1 MVGMLAWKTSQG
13 EKRGKTVTLR
23 ERELLHIRI
32 CCAEILRGPKTP
44 ESVLRR
50 RVNTAARKLKKAGI
64 GRVILPEDFSQAEQL
79 EKWELRPV
87 STLPLRKTLAAD
99 WVRRDLKQRGIPAA
113 GARVAVAA
121 GSMTGEVVRTVTEL
135 SLRHRYVLLS
145 VPYGGEELCQQLRRE
160 YGVSLL
166 LKPTREQLEGADMV
180 FVTCGLGGGTGT
192 GSAPIIAKIAKK
204 LGALTVAVATMPFSA
219 EGIKRRENAE
229 LGLEK
234 LQEAADTVIII
245 PNDKLLEV
253 APNLPLNK
261 AFMVSD
267 EILGRA
273 VKGITELI
281 TKRGL
286 VSLDFADIRS
296 IMGGSGMA
304 MIGMGESDSGD
315 RALESVHEA
324 LSSPLLDIDIS
335 NATGA
340 LVNISGSSDLTLNE
354 AEKIV
359 QIVGDRLDP
368 EANIIWGAQI
378 DEDLQNMIR
387 TTIVVSGVKSQY
399 TIEPKNDDFEEID
412 IDDDFEG
419 TVLGQTEDAPADP
432 LDEFLDGIF

>member
-1 MVGMLAWKTSQG
+1 MKFIDDAIKESEQRMEEKAPETISSDIDEELIGIMKGVKTNIFVVGAGGAGNNTISRLNEMGIEGATTIAVNTDAQDLFYSQSAQKILLGRQTSKGLGAGG
-13 EKRGKTVTLR
+13 EPSVG
-23 ERELLHIRI
+23 EE
-32 CCAEILRGPKTP
+32 CAE
-44 ESVLRR
+44 ES
-50 RVNTAARKLKKAGI
+50 
-64 GRVILPEDFSQAEQL
+64 EDE
-79 EKWELRPV
+79 
-87 STLPLRKTLAAD
+87 
-99 WVRRDLKQRGIPAA
+99 I
-113 GARVAVAA
+113 
-121 GSMTGEVVRTVTEL
+121 
-135 SLRHRYVLLS
+135 
-145 VPYGGEELCQQLRRE
+145 RE
-160 YGVSLL
+160 A
-166 LKPTREQLEGADMV
+166 LEGADMV

-192 GSAPIIAKIAKK
+192 GSAPIIAKITKK

-229 LGLEK
+229 EGLEK
-234 LQEAADTVIII
+234 LQDAADTVIII

-281 TKRGL
+281 TKKGL

-296 IMGGSGMA
+296 IMSGSGMA

-340 LVNISGSSDLTLNE
+340 LVNISGSSDLTLHE

-359 QIVGDRLDP
+359 QVVADKLDP
-368 EANIIWGAQI
+368 EANIIWGTQI
-378 DEDLQNMIR
+378 DESLQNIVR
-387 TTIVVSGVKSQY
+387 TTVVVSGISTPSGSV
-399 TIEPKNDDFEEID
+399 EPSDVDYDDDTVESDPTSDQLDDFI
-412 IDDDFEG
+412 
-419 TVLGQTEDAPADP
+419 
-432 LDEFLDGIF
+432 DGIF

>member
-1 MVGMLAWKTSQG
+1 VKIIDDAIKESEQRMEEKQPEKISSDIDEDLINIIQGVKTNIFVVGAGGAGNNTISRLNEMGIEGATTIAVNTDAQDLFYSQSSKKILLGRQTSKGLGAGG
-13 EKRGKTVTLR
+13 EPSVG
-23 ERELLHIRI
+23 EE
-32 CCAEILRGPKTP
+32 CAE
-44 ESVLRR
+44 ES
-50 RVNTAARKLKKAGI
+50 
-64 GRVILPEDFSQAEQL
+64 EDEI
-79 EKWELRPV
+79 
-87 STLPLRKTLAAD
+87 
-99 WVRRDLKQRGIPAA
+99 RD
-113 GARVAVAA
+113 
-121 GSMTGEVVRTVTEL
+121 E
-135 SLRHRYVLLS
+135 
-145 VPYGGEELCQQLRRE
+145 
-160 YGVSLL
+160 
-166 LKPTREQLEGADMV
+166 LEGADMV

-204 LGALTVAVATMPFSA
+204 LGALTVAVSTMPFSA

-229 LGLEK
+229 QGLEK
-234 LQEAADTVIII
+234 LQESADTVIVI

-281 TKRGL
+281 TKKGL

-296 IMGGSGMA
+296 IMSGSGMA

-340 LVNISGSSDLTLNE
+340 LVNISGSSDLTLHE

-359 QIVGDRLDP
+359 QVVADKLDP
-368 EANIIWGAQI
+368 EANIIWGTQI
-378 DEDLQNMIR
+378 DESLQNMVR
-387 TTIVVSGVKSQY
+387 TTVVVSGIKSNY
-399 TIEPKNDDFEEID
+399 NPSEDSDDDYVDEVPETEPANDQLDDFI
-412 IDDDFEG
+412 
-419 TVLGQTEDAPADP
+419 
-432 LDEFLDGIF
+432 DGIF

>member
-1 MVGMLAWKTSQG
+1 MKFIDDAIKESEQRMEEKAPEKLSSDIDDDLIEMIKGAKTNIFVVGAGGAGNNTISRLNEMGIEGATTIAVNTDAQDLFYSQSSKKILLGRQTSKGLGAGG
-13 EKRGKTVTLR
+13 EPSVG
-23 ERELLHIRI
+23 EE
-32 CCAEILRGPKTP
+32 CAE
-44 ESVLRR
+44 ES
-50 RVNTAARKLKKAGI
+50 
-64 GRVILPEDFSQAEQL
+64 EDEI
-79 EKWELRPV
+79 R
-87 STLPLRKTLAAD
+87 
-99 WVRRDLKQRGIPAA
+99 
-113 GARVAVAA
+113 
-121 GSMTGEVVRTVTEL
+121 
-135 SLRHRYVLLS
+135 
-145 VPYGGEELCQQLRRE
+145 EEL
-160 YGVSLL
+160 V
-166 LKPTREQLEGADMV
+166 GADMV

-192 GSAPIIAKIAKK
+192 GSAPIISKLSKK
-204 LGALTVAVATMPFSA
+204 LGALTVAVATLPFSA

-229 LGLEK
+229 QGLEK
-234 LQEAADTVIII
+234 LQESADTVIVI

-340 LVNISGSSDLTLNE
+340 LVNISGSSDLTLHE

-359 QIVGDRLDP
+359 QVVADKLDP
-368 EANIIWGAQI
+368 EANIIWGTQI
-378 DEDLQNMIR
+378 DESLQNIVR
-387 TTIVVSGVKSQY
+387 TTVVVSGIKTNYDSDDDSDNAYVEENSESEVSNDQL
-399 TIEPKNDDFEEID
+399 DDFI
-412 IDDDFEG
+412 
-419 TVLGQTEDAPADP
+419 
-432 LDEFLDGIF
+432 DGIF

>member
-1 MVGMLAWKTSQG
+1 MKFIDDAIKESEERMEKVDSKKTITSDIDEDLIGFIQKTNIFVVGAGGAGNNTISRLNEMGIEGAETIAVNTDAQDLFYTQSNKKILLGRQTSKGLGAGGDPSVG
-13 EKRGKTVTLR
+13 EECAEESEDELR
-23 ERELLHIRI
+23 E
-32 CCAEILRGPKTP
+32 
-44 ESVLRR
+44 S
-50 RVNTAARKLKKAGI
+50 
-64 GRVILPEDFSQAEQL
+64 
-79 EKWELRPV
+79 
-87 STLPLRKTLAAD
+87 
-99 WVRRDLKQRGIPAA
+99 
-113 GARVAVAA
+113 
-121 GSMTGEVVRTVTEL
+121 
-135 SLRHRYVLLS
+135 
-145 VPYGGEELCQQLRRE
+145 
-160 YGVSLL
+160 
-166 LKPTREQLEGADMV
+166 LEGADMV

-229 LGLEK
+229 EGLAK
-234 LQEAADTVIII
+234 LQESADTVIII

-281 TKRGL
+281 TKKGL

-296 IMGGSGMA
+296 IMSGSGMA
-304 MIGMGESDSGD
+304 MIGMGESESGD

-340 LVNISGSSDLTLNE
+340 LVNISGSSDLTLHE

-359 QIVGDRLDP
+359 QVVADKLDP
-368 EANIIWGAQI
+368 EANIIWGTQI
-378 DEDLQNMIR
+378 DESLQNIVR
-387 TTIVVSGVKSQY
+387 TTVVVSGIKAKY
-399 TIEPKNDDFEEID
+399 TPDNDSDNDYTEPANEFDAASDQLDDFI
-412 IDDDFEG
+412 
-419 TVLGQTEDAPADP
+419 
-432 LDEFLDGIF
+432 DGIF

>member
-1 MVGMLAWKTSQG
+1 MKFIDDAIKESEQRMEENTPNKLSSDIDDELTEIMKGVKTNIFVVGAGGAGNNTISRLNEMGIEGATTIAVNTDAPDLFYSQSAKKVLLGRQTSKGLGAGGDPSVG
-13 EKRGKTVTLR
+13 E
-23 ERELLHIRI
+23 E
-32 CCAEILRGPKTP
+32 CAE
-44 ESVLRR
+44 ES
-50 RVNTAARKLKKAGI
+50 
-64 GRVILPEDFSQAEQL
+64 EDEI
-79 EKWELRPV
+79 
-87 STLPLRKTLAAD
+87 
-99 WVRRDLKQRGIPAA
+99 RD
-113 GARVAVAA
+113 
-121 GSMTGEVVRTVTEL
+121 E
-135 SLRHRYVLLS
+135 
-145 VPYGGEELCQQLRRE
+145 
-160 YGVSLL
+160 
-166 LKPTREQLEGADMV
+166 LEGSDMV

-229 LGLEK
+229 QGLEK
-234 LQEAADTVIII
+234 LQDAADTVIII

-281 TKRGL
+281 TKKGL

-296 IMGGSGMA
+296 IMSGSGMA
-304 MIGMGESDSGD
+304 MIGMGESDTGD

-340 LVNISGSSDLTLNE
+340 LVNISGSSDLTLHE

-359 QIVGDRLDP
+359 QVVADKLDP
-368 EANIIWGAQI
+368 EANIIWGTQI
-378 DEDLQNMIR
+378 DESLQNTVR
-387 TTIVVSGVKSQY
+387 TTVVVSG
-399 TIEPKNDDFEEID
+399 IEPNYNAGKTSDIEYAEEKEQSEPASDELDDFI
-412 IDDDFEG
+412 
-419 TVLGQTEDAPADP
+419 
-432 LDEFLDGIF
+432 DGIF

>member
-1 MVGMLAWKTSQG
+1 VKFIDDAIKESEQRMEEKAPEKISSDIDEDLITIMQGVRTNIFVVGAGGAGNNTISRLNEMGIEGATTIAVNTDAQDLFYCQSSKKILLGRQTSKGLGAGG
-13 EKRGKTVTLR
+13 EPSVG
-23 ERELLHIRI
+23 EE
-32 CCAEILRGPKTP
+32 CAE
-44 ESVLRR
+44 ES
-50 RVNTAARKLKKAGI
+50 
-64 GRVILPEDFSQAEQL
+64 EDEI
-79 EKWELRPV
+79 
-87 STLPLRKTLAAD
+87 
-99 WVRRDLKQRGIPAA
+99 RD
-113 GARVAVAA
+113 
-121 GSMTGEVVRTVTEL
+121 E
-135 SLRHRYVLLS
+135 
-145 VPYGGEELCQQLRRE
+145 
-160 YGVSLL
+160 
-166 LKPTREQLEGADMV
+166 LEGADMV

-229 LGLEK
+229 QGLEK
-234 LQEAADTVIII
+234 LHDAADTVIVI

-281 TKRGL
+281 TKKGL

-296 IMGGSGMA
+296 IMSGSGMA

-340 LVNISGSSDLTLNE
+340 LVNISGSSDLTLHE

-359 QIVGDRLDP
+359 QVVADKLDP
-368 EANIIWGAQI
+368 EANIIWGTQI
-378 DEDLQNMIR
+378 DESLQNVVR
-387 TTIVVSGVKSQY
+387 TTVVVSG
-399 TIEPKNDDFEEID
+399 IESNNGSVDEPDFDDA
-412 IDDDFEG
+412 
-419 TVLGQTEDAPADP
+419 EDVAESEAASDQ
-432 LDEFLDGIF
+432 LDSFIDGIF

>member
-1 MVGMLAWKTSQG
+1 MKIIDDAIKESEQRMEEKQPEKISSDIDEDLISIIQGVKTNIFVVGAGGAGNNTISRLNEMGIEGATTIAVNTDAQDLFYSQSSKKILLGRQTSKGLGAGG
-13 EKRGKTVTLR
+13 EPSVG
-23 ERELLHIRI
+23 EE
-32 CCAEILRGPKTP
+32 CAE
-44 ESVLRR
+44 ES
-50 RVNTAARKLKKAGI
+50 
-64 GRVILPEDFSQAEQL
+64 EDEI
-79 EKWELRPV
+79 
-87 STLPLRKTLAAD
+87 
-99 WVRRDLKQRGIPAA
+99 RD
-113 GARVAVAA
+113 
-121 GSMTGEVVRTVTEL
+121 E
-135 SLRHRYVLLS
+135 
-145 VPYGGEELCQQLRRE
+145 
-160 YGVSLL
+160 
-166 LKPTREQLEGADMV
+166 LEGADMV

-204 LGALTVAVATMPFSA
+204 LGALTVAVSTMPFSA

-229 LGLEK
+229 QGLEK
-234 LQEAADTVIII
+234 LQESADTVIVI

-281 TKRGL
+281 TKKGL

-296 IMGGSGMA
+296 IMSGSGMA

-340 LVNISGSSDLTLNE
+340 LVNISGSSDLTLHE

-359 QIVGDRLDP
+359 QVVADKLDP
-368 EANIIWGAQI
+368 EANIIWGTQI
-378 DEDLQNMIR
+378 DESLQNMVR
-387 TTIVVSGVKSQY
+387 TTVVVSGIKSNY
-399 TIEPKNDDFEEID
+399 NPSEDSDDDYVEDVPETEPANDQLDDFI
-412 IDDDFEG
+412 
-419 TVLGQTEDAPADP
+419 
-432 LDEFLDGIF
+432 DGIF